1 MSLYAGKCHANQEL
15 FHLDD
20 KNQKRPNKNKTM
32 KKNNAKPEAQKIK
45 NKNQQMPFAQKYTNM
60 IAQARKEICQN
71 AMDSA

>member
-1 MSLYAGKCHANQEL
+1 
-15 FHLDD
+15 
-20 KNQKRPNKNKTM
+20 M